1 VVAVKPR
8 HVGVIAKKELRGLY
22 TERTIV
28 LAIAL
33 QIFIA
38 MFSSFL
44 LVGFTS
50 MYDPASLSRYSSVQ
64 YAVAYSGTD
73 TPLLDELEG
82 DRSLAI
88 YPMNL
93 SEAVAAL
100 RERKLAA
107 VIYVPDT
114 PPDAEE
120 PVTVTLYTVQNDLQA
135 TVVGI
140 KIKEVLVEYEKTL
153 RAARADRLDLR
164 PIELQFAGSR
174 RGGEFFEFVYGLL
187 IPLLVF
193 LPSIIASAL
202 VIDLITEEYQYGTL
216 DVLVSSPI
224 SFSEVIWGKIAACEL
239 LVPLQAGAWLLL
251 LAANGIRIQHMPE
264 ILLQVSAISFC
275 MILLAALVAL
285 YYRERTD
292 AQFIFSTALVVVMLG
307 VLAVP
312 SNPLNMLARLA
323 VGTAGIEHWMVFG
336 VVLASSLGLA
346 AAVHLRTLSLGRD
359 GRQQGWPARPPKA

>member
-1 VVAVKPR
+1 MTPR
-8 HVGVIAKKELRGLY
+8 RVGIIAKKEIRSLC

-33 QIFIA
+33 QVFIA

-44 LVGFTS
+44 LVGLTS
-50 MYDPASLSRYSSVQ
+50 MYDPSSLSRYSSVQ

-73 TPLLDELEG
+73 TGLLEELEG
-82 DRSLAI
+82 DPGFRVFE
-88 YPMNL
+88 MDL

-114 PPDAEE
+114 LPDAEE
-120 PVTVTLYTVQNDLQA
+120 PITVTLYTVQNDLQA
-135 TVVGI
+135 TVVGM
-140 KIKEVLVEYEKTL
+140 KIKEVFVAYEETL
-153 RAARADRLDLR
+153 RAARADRLDIE
-164 PIELQFAGSR
+164 PIELQFAGER

-193 LPSIIASAL
+193 LPAIIASAL
-202 VIDLITEEYQYGTL
+202 AIDLITEEYQYGTL
-216 DVLVSSPI
+216 DVLVSSPV
-224 SFSEVIWGKIAACEL
+224 SFSEVIWGKIAACEM
-239 LVPLQAGAWLLL
+239 LVPIQAGAWLLL
-251 LAANGIRIQHMPE
+251 LSANGIRIRHMPE
-264 ILLQVSAISFC
+264 ILLHVSAISLC
-275 MILLAALVAL
+275 LVLLAALVAL

-292 AQFIFSTALVVVMLG
+292 AQFIFSTAIVAVMLG

-323 VGTAGIEHWMVFG
+323 VGTAGPEHWF
-336 VVLASSLGLA
+336 VLAAVSAAAFGLA
-346 AAVHLRTLSLGRD
+346 AVVQVCTRMLGRD
-359 GRQQGWPARPPKA
+359 GRQHG